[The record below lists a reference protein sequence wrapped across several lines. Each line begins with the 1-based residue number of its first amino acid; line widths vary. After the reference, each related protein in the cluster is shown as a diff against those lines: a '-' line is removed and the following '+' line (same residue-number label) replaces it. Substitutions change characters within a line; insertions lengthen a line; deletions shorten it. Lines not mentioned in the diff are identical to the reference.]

1 MPMSSGM
8 LLYVAFLSTEG
19 YQKCSMVRLGDKE
32 RYCEKPP
39 AYHLIGM
46 MYWKMRRT
54 RRQSP
59 HFLHDDECQN

>member
-46 MYWKMRRT
+46 IVSLKSSYRWLKCVSET
-54 RRQSP
+54 S
-59 HFLHDDECQN
+59 EVN